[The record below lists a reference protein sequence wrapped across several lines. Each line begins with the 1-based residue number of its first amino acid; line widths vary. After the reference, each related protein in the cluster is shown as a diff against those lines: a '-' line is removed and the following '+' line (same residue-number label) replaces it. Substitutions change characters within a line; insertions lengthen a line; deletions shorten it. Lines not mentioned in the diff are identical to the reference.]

1 MNIVEAHLSVIT
13 KFINENTIG
22 NVQKLTLEKE
32 IGRLDAGNFPL
43 FKHGLLDHSP
53 NMMAG

>member
-32 IGRLDAGNFPL
+32 IGRLDAGNLPYSSM
-43 FKHGLLDHSP
+43 GSSITVP
-53 NMMAG
+53 I